1 MKLKIEME
9 LMPEDKQPKHSARY
23 GFKRGNAGVDSI
35 YIKRAA
41 FAGEPPK
48 RITVEIHEDN

>member
-9 LMPEDKQPKHSARY
+9 LMPEAKQPKHSVRY
-23 GFKRGNAGVDSI
+23 EFKRGHAGVDSI
-35 YIKRAA
+35 YIKRSVFTGA
-41 FAGEPPK
+41 PPK

>member
-9 LMPEDKQPKHSARY
+9 LMPEAKQPKHSVRY
-23 GFKRGNAGVDSI
+23 EFKRGHAGVDSI
-35 YIKRAA
+35 YIKRSA
-41 FAGEPPK
+41 FIGQAPK